1 MTVSRKL
8 IAGLGA
14 IALGAAVVVSMPGA
28 AQADNND
35 HKVWVCKYVGKPG
48 VNETLKRGKN
58 PILVDYN
65 ATGMDQP
72 TVGAWFND
80 AQGRSY
86 VVALGTDPEPSVD
99 QCPVPTPT
107 PTPTPPTP
115 PVTTPPVTTPPVTT
129 PPVTTP
135 PVTTP
140 PVTTPPVTTPPV
152 PPGTRPP
159 TTPATTSRPST
170 PSRPTTPPRPTTTV
184 TTSTSPRGVPAKTGD
199 ESDPTGLA
207 AVGALGLAVSAGALA
222 VARRRR

>member
-28 AQADNND
+28 AQADSND

-115 PVTTPPVTTPPVTT
+115 PVTTPPVTTPPV
-129 PPVTTP
+129 
-135 PVTTP
+135 
-140 PVTTPPVTTPPV
+140 

-159 TTPATTSRPST
+159 ATPATTSRPST

>member
-129 PPVTTP
+129 PP
-135 PVTTP
+135 
-140 PVTTPPVTTPPV
+140 
-152 PPGTRPP
+152 
-159 TTPATTSRPST
+159 
-170 PSRPTTPPRPTTTV
+170 RPTTTV

-207 AVGALGLAVSAGALA
+207 AVGALGLAVSASALA

>member
-129 PPVTTP
+129 PPV
-135 PVTTP
+135 
-140 PVTTPPVTTPPV
+140 

-159 TTPATTSRPST
+159 ATPATTSRPST

-207 AVGALGLAVSAGALA
+207 AVGALGLAVSASALA